1 MRPAHAE
8 RTSGMIRIGKRQND
22 GRGQLPAFTLI
33 ELLVVIAIIG
43 ILASMLLPA
52 LGSARKKA
60 DFVQCKNG
68 LKQTGVAMQLMV
80 DENDDFF
87 PGPID
92 IGVPQSYSQND
103 PTRLGHWMAGY
114 LGYPLPSTL
123 APTQTNIMR
132 VLVCASYFRN
142 ALNSSPVAL
151 SNVQARAY
159 CLNWGTGSTADAI
172 VPTKPFGYNNPTLT
186 PPMKHSQ
193 LSQYGPPANIWAMTD
208 VDQQLC
214 QAPNWAWYPF
224 LSKRPSHEVQY
235 NRLYFDWHVEAV
247 KSPQSVVTTLGYS
260 P

>member
-1 MRPAHAE
+1 MNYE
-8 RTSGMIRIGKRQND
+8 SIRR
-22 GRGQLPAFTLI
+22 RALTAFTLI

-52 LGSARKKA
+52 LGSAKKKA
-60 DFVQCKNG
+60 DLVQCKNG

-92 IGVPQSYSQND
+92 IGVPQSYSRSD
-103 PTRLGHWMAGY
+103 ATRLGYFLAPY
-114 LGYPLPSTL
+114 LGYPHPGEL
-123 APTQTNIMR
+123 AVGQTNIMR
-132 VLVCASYFRN
+132 VLVCNSYYRN

-151 SNVQARAY
+151 SNIQARAY

-172 VPTKPFGYNNPTLT
+172 VPTKPFGYSNPTVT
-186 PPMKHSQ
+186 RPMKHSQ
-193 LSQYGPPANIWAMTD
+193 LSQYASPTDIWAMTD

-214 QAPNWAWYPF
+214 QAPNWAWYPN

-235 NRLYFDWHVEAV
+235 NRLFFDWHVETV
-247 KSPQSVVTTLGYS
+247 KSPPSVVTTLGYS